1 MQRQFPA
8 LRGLATILVAL
19 NHAIVVGTV
28 IPRGWGYPAVEGW
41 AAMLLTVL
49 QALGSAFAVPTFLFI
64 SGCFLA
70 YAARPKLS
78 YKVVGSGVRLILWPY
93 LLWSLLF
100 YLLVYVGRGEQYSLL
115 GYLKNLLVGYPFN
128 FVPLIVFFYLVA
140 PALVALGRRFGWLLL
155 GAIGAYQLFLLN
167 LTYPGILGVRFPAE
181 LGVLV
186 PPVLGRTLAT
196 WGIYFP
202 AGMIFYLN
210 APRIV
215 ARLVSYR
222 RWLALATVTVFAL
235 GFVPQFELARHLAAI
250 PFLGLC
256 VALTREAIPAARRLE
271 AIGKGAY
278 GVYLSN
284 LSVVYAGLL
293 LIRILAPELIGWW
306 AALLPI
312 LFALALLVPLGLL
325 NALGRSPARG
335 AARYLF
341 G

>member
-28 IPRGWGYPAVEGW
+28 IPRDWGYPAVEGW
-41 AAMLLTVL
+41 AATLLTVL

-78 YKVVGSGVRLILWPY
+78 YKVVSSGVRLIFWPY
-93 LLWSLLF
+93 LIWSLLF
-100 YLLVYVGRGEQYSLL
+100 YFLVYVGRGEQYGVL

-128 FVPLIVFFYLVA
+128 FVPLILFFYLVA

-155 GAIGAYQLFLLN
+155 GAIGAYQLLLLN
-167 LTYPGILGVRFPAE
+167 LTQPGILGLRFPVE
-181 LGVLV
+181 LRVLV
-186 PPVLGRTLAT
+186 PPVLGGTLAT
-196 WGIYFP
+196 WGVYFP

-210 APRIV
+210 AARITPRL
-215 ARLVSYR
+215 APYK
-222 RWLALATVTVFAL
+222 RWLALATLAVFAL
-235 GFVPQFELARHLAAI
+235 GFFPGFELARYLAAI

-256 VALTREAIPAARRLE
+256 VLLTRAAIPGARWLE

-284 LSVVYAGLL
+284 LSVIYASLL
-293 LIRILAPELIGWW
+293 LLRAVAPALVGWW

-312 LFALALLVPLGLL
+312 LFALALLAPLGLL

>member
-28 IPRGWGYPAVEGW
+28 IPRDWGYPAVEGW
-41 AAMLLTVL
+41 AATLLTVL

-78 YKVVGSGVRLILWPY
+78 YKVIGSGVRLILWPY

-100 YLLVYVGRGEQYSLL
+100 YFLVYVGRDERYSLW

-128 FVPLIVFFYLVA
+128 FVPLILFFYLVA
-140 PALVALGRRFGWLLL
+140 PVLVALGRRFGWLLL
-155 GAIGAYQLFLLN
+155 GAIGAYQLCLLN
-167 LTYPGILGVRFPAE
+167 LIHPGILGLRFPVE
-181 LGVLV
+181 LRVLV
-186 PPVLGRTLAT
+186 PPVLGGTLAT
-196 WGIYFP
+196 WGVYFP

-210 APRIV
+210 AARITPRL
-215 ARLVSYR
+215 APYK
-222 RWLALATVTVFAL
+222 RWLALATLAVFAL
-235 GFVPQFELARHLAAI
+235 GFFPGFELARYLAAI
-250 PFLGLC
+250 PLLGLC
-256 VALTREAIPAARRLE
+256 VLLTRAAIPGVRWLE

-284 LSVVYAGLL
+284 LSVIYASLL
-293 LIRILAPELIGWW
+293 LLRAVAPALVGWW

-312 LFALALLVPLGLL
+312 LFALALLAPLGLL
-325 NALGRSPARG
+325 NAMGRSHARG